1 MIATVPINLHRSD
14 GLPSD
19 RWRLQCIN
27 ALKGITYPMCKCK
40 AAHASA
46 HDVYCDEARKALEL
60 LEIEMMGFGGFYG

>member
-27 ALKGITYPMCKCK
+27 ALKGITYPMCKCP
-40 AAHASA
+40 AAHASEY
-46 HDVYCDEARKALEL
+46 DVYCEEANQAVKL
-60 LEIEMMGFGGFYG
+60 LEIEMMGFGGYYG